1 MAESV
6 DATVSNTVGAIR
18 PGSTPGPGTEAE
30 ESHFENPHFLFN
42 PTDRHFDLYNGKRS
56 YLRVE
61 IIGKRSKTT
70 PKFYGKRSF
79 FNINSYICANK
90 NLIICYI
97 EKLPNE

>member
-1 MAESV
+1 MV
-6 DATVSNTVGAIR
+6 W
-18 PGSTPGPGTEAE
+18 GTETE
-30 ESHFENPHFLFN
+30 ESHFENPQFLFN
-42 PTDRHFDLYNGKRS
+42 PTDRHFDLYNGKRSKMPPKFYGKRS